1 METNYNC
8 KYCDSNFK
16 RRDILNKHQNNAKYC
31 LNIQRQEKERERERE
46 REYKYEPLKVEL
58 EKTKRECEKLKIELE
73 NTKKERERECEKL
86 KIELE
91 NIKKERER
99 ECDKLKIQLENTKR
113 LLEDMKED
121 RDDYKDKIFS
131 LANNPINT
139 SNNNYT
145 ALTNTNTHTGNNN
158 VLMLTPFDMNE
169 KKFSDVIKDSFT
181 KDYMIQGQKGV
192 AKFAVDK
199 LLKDEEGKLQY
210 VCTDPSRQ
218 IYKFKTI
225 EGGVE
230 RDVKAQK
237 LTKNIIDEI
246 KRKSQSMVV
255 DDMNSE
261 ADVFMMITNNFQDIN
276 GMESD
281 NSDFRNA
288 LASLTVC

>member
-8 KYCDSNFK
+8 KYCGSNFK
-16 RRDILNKHQNNAKYC
+16 RSDILIKHQNNTKYC

-46 REYKYEPLKVEL
+46 REYEYKYEPLKVEL

-73 NTKKERERECEKL
+73 NTKKERERECEKF
-86 KIELE
+86 KIE
-91 NIKKERER
+91 
-99 ECDKLKIQLENTKR
+99 LENTKR

-131 LANNPINT
+131 LANNPINSINT

-145 ALTNTNTHTGNNN
+145 VLTNTNTHTGNNN
-158 VLMLTPFDMNE
+158 MLMLTPFDMNE

-246 KRKSQSMVV
+246 KRKSQSIVV

-281 NSDFRNA
+281 NSDFRNT